1 LRAVRHDP
9 SGVSDGLALA
19 PVRMAARQG
28 ARGTNALILSYELIA
43 RWNRRQTAARA
54 RDRPVP
60 APDAILPPSL
70 ARLNAKLFTRDKRRS
85 DERSAHAD
93 LPAPRSISSLN
104 PRGHGSIP
112 PLEDIMAKTKRK
124 LKGTSRGRKATRVAR
139 KPQKVS
145 WLAKGYPVLSSVT
158 VLDDCPRAIEW
169 YRNVLGAKQRLRLD
183 MPGGTVA
190 HCELGFGDAV
200 LMMGSPMPPQF
211 PQRKASLAI
220 YVKNCDTT
228 YNEALSA
235 GARSLQEPTDQFY
248 GDRNARFEDPFG
260 NEWSVMTHVKD
271 VSERE
276 MKKTMAQM
284 GNAG

>member
-1 LRAVRHDP
+1 
-9 SGVSDGLALA
+9 
-19 PVRMAARQG
+19 
-28 ARGTNALILSYELIA
+28 
-43 RWNRRQTAARA
+43 
-54 RDRPVP
+54 
-60 APDAILPPSL
+60 
-70 ARLNAKLFTRDKRRS
+70 
-85 DERSAHAD
+85 
-93 LPAPRSISSLN
+93 
-104 PRGHGSIP
+104 
-112 PLEDIMAKTKRK
+112 MAKTKRK
-124 LKGTSRGRKATRVAR
+124 VKGTSKGRRATRVAR

-145 WLAKGYPVLSSVT
+145 WLAKGYPLLSSVT

-211 PQRKASLAI
+211 PQRKACLAI
-220 YVKNCDTT
+220 YVKNCDAT

-235 GARSLQEPTDQFY
+235 GARSLQEPADQFY

-271 VSERE
+271 VSARA
-276 MKKTMAQM
+276 MKEAMAKM
-284 GNAG
+284 GTAG

>member
-1 LRAVRHDP
+1 
-9 SGVSDGLALA
+9 
-19 PVRMAARQG
+19 
-28 ARGTNALILSYELIA
+28 
-43 RWNRRQTAARA
+43 
-54 RDRPVP
+54 
-60 APDAILPPSL
+60 
-70 ARLNAKLFTRDKRRS
+70 
-85 DERSAHAD
+85 
-93 LPAPRSISSLN
+93 
-104 PRGHGSIP
+104 
-112 PLEDIMAKTKRK
+112 MAKAKRK
-124 LKGTSRGRKATRVAR
+124 LKGTSRGRKATPVAR
-139 KPQKVS
+139 KPKKVS

-211 PQRKASLAI
+211 PQRKACLSI
-220 YVKNCDTT
+220 FVKNCDAT
-228 YNEALSA
+228 YNEALRA

-271 VSERE
+271 ISERE
-276 MKKTMAQM
+276 MKKAMAQM